1 MFMSDWSPLMTPQ
14 KVTLDS
20 MCTLSFVLR
29 ILPTSSYQIQVS
41 MSAAALDIYL
51 YESSNNMLYRTVH

>member
-20 MCTLSFVLR
+20 MCTLSFVSNRQL
-29 ILPTSSYQIQVS
+29 SSQIQVS
-41 MSAAALDIYL
+41 MSAAVLDIYL